1 MGKQRWWWHLIKN
14 RLKAVLVKWRKKKKL
29 HLHPYS
35 NKLYYEAKN
44 ETHHK
49 KDTFMKVVMSARVDG
64 NKDSDVNC
72 FVQIMSFANMTVQL
86 FIII

>member
-1 MGKQRWWWHLIKN
+1 
-14 RLKAVLVKWRKKKKL
+14 
-29 HLHPYS
+29 
-35 NKLYYEAKN
+35 
-44 ETHHK
+44 
-49 KDTFMKVVMSARVDG
+49 MKVVMSARVDG